1 MHPPGR
7 KFANFGLLLCICPVT
22 LTAGVTADKEA
33 SMTTTA
39 ESPTAA
45 QLEANK
51 AFIRSFVDAWNSRD
65 FGRFQALMG
74 RDAVLRIGGGVVP
87 CNPAGTRAIA
97 EEWTTAFPDWRF
109 DLRALIAEGDMVV
122 AHMPYSGTHRQP
134 ILGVAPTNRS
144 CSVDEIV
151 IFRVNEG
158 KITQAWEVYDE
169 AGMWRQ
175 LGVTP
180 PDAP

>member
-1 MHPPGR
+1 MHGRGR
-7 KFANFGLLLCICPVT
+7 KFANFGSLRCICPAA

-39 ESPTAA
+39 ESPGAA
-45 QLEANK
+45 QLAANK
-51 AFIRSFVDAWNSRD
+51 TVVRSFVDAWNSRD
-65 FGRFQALMG
+65 FGRFQTLMAEG
-74 RDAVLRIGGGVVP
+74 AVLRIGGGVVP
-87 CNPAGTRAIA
+87 CDPAGTRAIA

-109 DLRALIAEGDMVV
+109 DLLALIAEGDRVV
-122 AHMPYSGTHRQP
+122 AHMPYAGTHRGP
-134 ILGVAPTNRS
+134 ILGVAATHRS

-151 IFRVNEG
+151 IFRISEG
-158 KITQAWEVYDE
+158 KIAEAWEVYDE

-175 LGVTP
+175 LGIRP